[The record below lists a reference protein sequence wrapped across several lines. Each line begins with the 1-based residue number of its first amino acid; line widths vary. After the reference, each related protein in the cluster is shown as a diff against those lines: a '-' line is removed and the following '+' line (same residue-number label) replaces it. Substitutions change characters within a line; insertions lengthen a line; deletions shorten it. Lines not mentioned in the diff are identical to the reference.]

1 MNIETRSAQVY
12 RLAAAGLSI
21 AFAVIVA
28 FAMYGVWRGL
38 STTVRTLEYAQSR
51 PAELDATV
59 EISIIRARGAVQRA
73 FRMMH
78 VGWLVA
84 LLLAL
89 GFFLFESFSRV
100 VRVLPLL
107 VVALCYGWFIF
118 LSPL

>member
-1 MNIETRSAQVY
+1 MNSEENSAKIY
-12 RLAAAGLSI
+12 RLAAAGVSI

-28 FAMYGVWRGL
+28 FVMYDLWRGL

-51 PAELDATV
+51 PDELGATV
-59 EISIIRARGAVQRA
+59 EISIIRARAAVRRT
-73 FRMMH
+73 FRVMH
-78 VGWLVA
+78 GGWLVS

-89 GFFLFESFSRV
+89 GFFLFERFSRL